1 MKGTHP
7 ASFNPAPAARRLHFS
22 QGRPIL
28 APLAAASGCG
38 VCPVCLRPMPPA
50 RRAGNTVASRCARC
64 EEAFRRA
71 EQAGRLAGQQERRAL
86 GLDEPRS
93 ARRPAPMRRYGRF
106 DPAPLRPSTLGR
118 LPDADGGDGDRDA
131 FPTRPAQRTAV
142 LLFAAC
148 LVLSQWAAAGALPE
162 KFPAPR
168 GIRAAALEL
177 QTLPFPDVASRA
189 IQAFPSLRAD
199 WAGRGRREVTASFVP
214 NASRPNIA

>member
-1 MKGTHP
+1 M
-7 ASFNPAPAARRLHFS
+7 
-22 QGRPIL
+22 Q
-28 APLAAASGCG
+28 
-38 VCPVCLRPMPPA
+38 PA
-50 RRAGNTVASRCARC
+50 RRGGNTVASRCARC

-148 LVLSQWAAAGALPE
+148 RALSQWAAAGALPE

-177 QTLPFPDVASRA
+177 QTLPFPEVASRA

-199 WAGRGRREVTASFVP
+199 WAGRGRRVVTAGFVP
-214 NASRPNIA
+214 NFSWLNIA